1 MKTRVIVLDERPAA
15 KYRWPGGKQLV
26 SYLDDDIPMHCCLG
40 VLCRQ
45 AGASLE
51 DLGACSMPEEMSPV
65 DTVPELAN
73 FGVLGWE
80 WWHEEASN
88 VNDRMCLD
96 PKTRAEGVAK
106 LREIFRS
113 AGAERGER
121 WIIRWIRDRAAEP

>member
-1 MKTRVIVLDERPAA
+1 MKTRVIVLDERPTA
-15 KYRWPGGKQLV
+15 KYRWPGGGQLV
-26 SYLDDDIPMHCCLG
+26 SYLDDDIPMYCCLG

-51 DLGACSMPEEMSPV
+51 DLGACSLPEDMSAA
-65 DTVPELAN
+65 DTVPELAD

-96 PKTRAEGVAK
+96 PRTRAKGVAA
-106 LREIFRS
+106 LRDIFRN
-113 AGAERGER
+113 AGADRGER
-121 WIIRWIRDRAAEP
+121 WIVRWIRDKAVAP